1 MNSLLRIS
9 QIAKKTGKTSRA
21 LRYYAELDLL
31 IPKKRTDAG
40 YRLYGEDA
48 ILKIEWI
55 DKLTEIGFSL
65 PEIQEFL
72 GSFKDLE
79 FAPDMMAELQILYRE
94 KLLEVE
100 ASVIRLGKLATEL
113 KESISYTSICLQCN
127 PTTEI
132 SHCKSCEKHEE
143 ESPLLISVIAQS
155 F

>member
-1 MNSLLRIS
+1 MITLYKIS

-21 LRYYAELDLL
+21 LRYYEELGLL
-31 IPKKRTDAG
+31 TPRERSDAG

-55 DKLTEIGFSL
+55 DKLNEIGFSL

-72 GSFKDLE
+72 ESFKAVDS
-79 FAPDMMAELQILYRE
+79 APDMMAALQNLYRE
-94 KLLEVE
+94 KLKEVE
-100 ASVIRLGKLATEL
+100 ASIARLQKLTKEL
-113 KESISYTSICLQCN
+113 RESVSYTSLCQSCN

-132 SHCKSCEKHEE
+132 SHCKSCDQHDE
-143 ESPLLISVIAQS
+143 ESPLLISVLAKS